1 MTRRRLDDLTNRFPR
16 SCLGSC
22 LHSCSSS
29 FSQSCARVDVGFT
42 LLEVMAAVAILS
54 LTLVVLLN
62 VISNNVRATTH
73 SRLITTATFLARGK
87 MVSIEDRVIEKGFQD
102 LDENEEGTFEED
114 GFANFNWSS
123 AIEKIQ
129 LPTDVG
135 QKAQQSAGEATQK
148 KDPMQ
153 ALTGMVGGMMGMFI
167 EPIRVGLEESV
178 RRVTLRVFWNE
189 RGRPEQSVEVVTFM
203 TDPAKLDLA
212 LTLGTAAAGATTP
225 GATAGTSAKPSGA
238 SR

>member
-1 MTRRRLDDLTNRFPR
+1 MNRRYDQGVATRLDRSPR
-16 SCLGSC
+16 
-22 LHSCSSS
+22 
-29 FSQSCARVDVGFT
+29 ARVRTDTGFT

-73 SRLITTATFLARGK
+73 SRLVTTATFLARGK
-87 MVSIEDRVIEKGFQD
+87 MVSLEDRVIEKGFQD
-102 LDENEEGTFEED
+102 LDEDDEGNFEED
-114 GFANFNWSS
+114 GFANFSWSS

-129 LPTDVG
+129 LPSDVG

-189 RGRPEQSVEVVTFM
+189 RGRPEQSVDVVTFM

-212 LTLGTAAAGATTP
+212 LTLGTAAAGATPGATTA
-225 GATAGTSAKPSGA
+225 GATAGTPAKPPGV

>member
-1 MTRRRLDDLTNRFPR
+1 MAL
-16 SCLGSC
+16 
-22 LHSCSSS
+22 
-29 FSQSCARVDVGFT
+29 GFT
-42 LLEVMAAVAILS
+42 LLEVMAAVAILA

-87 MVSIEDRVIEKGFQD
+87 MVSMEDRVIEKGFQD
-102 LDENEEGTFEED
+102 LDENEDGTFEED
-114 GFANFNWSS
+114 GFANFSWSS

-167 EPIRVGLEESV
+167 EPIRIGLEESV
-178 RRVTLRVFWNE
+178 RRVTLRVFLE
-189 RGRPEQSVEVVTFM
+189 
-203 TDPAKLDLA
+203 
-212 LTLGTAAAGATTP
+212 
-225 GATAGTSAKPSGA
+225 
-238 SR
+238 